1 MAVTVNFNFPREI
14 RSAQPRRLVR
24 SSDGDTTVIEQPIR
38 MVSCDTPEKSGYAG
52 KPEVSQPK
60 LDRCRQRLQ
69 GGFYDELPQA
79 LRDYLV
85 ARLTN
90 IAAQR
95 HIEAGERASEAFG
108 QLLATRLT
116 RPNGTTRSVATIP
129 TGEII
134 DSHGRMLAYIAPW
147 FTGSQSDPLPP
158 PNDPERRTLNLD
170 MIAKGWAAFFP
181 IYPSLPKNSDM
192 NLAIADAQAAWDGN
206 KGAWTLPSGRNLLL
220 GYEYRMC
227 IKLGE
232 VKKDAAGNIVPDQN
246 LNPRDFIDEAFQRSC
261 VNLQIMTEVGLFGFH
276 AVPPWARLWFWWK
289 DRKLALQHLG
299 LPAVND

>member
-1 MAVTVNFNFPREI
+1 MAVTVNFNFPRVI
-14 RSAQPRRLVR
+14 RSAEPRGLV
-24 SSDGDTTVIEQPIR
+24 SSTDGDTTVIAQPIR
-38 MVSCDTPEKSGYAG
+38 MVSCDTPEKSKYAG
-52 KPEVSQPK
+52 KPQVSQPK

-69 GGFYDELPQA
+69 GGFYNALPQP

-85 ARLTN
+85 AKIT
-90 IAAQR
+90 ITAAER
-95 HIEAGERASEAFG
+95 HIEAGERASAAFD
-108 QLLATRLT
+108 QLLETRLT
-116 RPNGTTRSVATIP
+116 LPDGTKRSVATIP

-170 MIAKGWAAFFP
+170 MIANGWAAFFP

-192 NLAIADAQAAWDGN
+192 NLAIAEAQAAWDGN

-227 IKLGE
+227 IKLGG
-232 VKKDAAGNIVPDQN
+232 VKKDAAGNIVPEQN
-246 LNPRDFIDEAFQRSC
+246 LKPQDFIGEAFQRSC
-261 VNLQIMTEVGLFGFH
+261 VDLQTMKEVGLFGFH
-276 AVPPWARLWFWWK
+276 SVLPWARLWFWWT
-289 DRKLALQHLG
+289 DRKLARQHLG

>member
-1 MAVTVNFNFPREI
+1 MAVIVNFNFPREI

-60 LDRCRQRLQ
+60 LDKCRQRLQ
-69 GGFYDELPQA
+69 GGFYNALPQA

-90 IAAQR
+90 TAAQR

-158 PNDPERRTLNLD
+158 PNDPGRRTLNLD
-170 MIAKGWAAFFP
+170 MIATGWAAFFP

-192 NLAIADAQAAWDGN
+192 NLAIAEAQAAWDGN
-206 KGAWTLPSGRNLLL
+206 RGAWTLPSGRNLLL

-232 VKKDAAGNIVPDQN
+232 VKKDAAGTIVPDQN
-246 LNPRDFIDEAFQRSC
+246 LRHEWRVRAK
-261 VNLQIMTEVGLFGFH
+261 H
-276 AVPPWARLWFWWK
+276 
-289 DRKLALQHLG
+289 
-299 LPAVND
+299 